1 MSAVETCKNGHPRTP
16 ENTGVRGG
24 VRVCRECERERQRRS
39 RAKFAG
45 QPCRGCGREG
55 LALDGGRHCS
65 RCLTRKRRGQP
76 LDGPPMRTPRLPAPD
91 VAPKPPKGSRLP
103 KGWFD
108 TTPKP
113 VKGKRG
119 PRQQASIA
127 KAMPE
132 IGPIPVIAPE
142 VSARCLRLLTRH
154 DADDLAVM
162 LGVADEEPAADRP
175 QGDPTAKGRAIMVQ
189 SRHEKTAAWL
199 AEVDAVVAELGHDGR
214 AVAARLGY
222 RGFGDFA
229 VRLRRLG
236 RRELADALKPPD
248 MRGRTRAIARNPNAQ
263 PAPRRKS

>member
-1 MSAVETCKNGHPRTP
+1 MSADVETCKNGHPRTP
-16 ENTGVRGG
+16 ENIGFKRG

-39 RAKFAG
+39 RAKFAR

-65 RCLTRKRRGQP
+65 RCITRKRRGQP
-76 LDGPPMRTPRLPAPD
+76 LDGPPMRTPKAPAPD
-91 VAPKPPKGSRLP
+91 VAPKPPKGSKLP

-119 PRQQASIA
+119 PRQQATIA

-132 IGPIPVIAPE
+132 IGPIPVTPPK

-154 DADDLAVM
+154 DAGELAAM
-162 LGVADEEPAADRP
+162 LGLADEPSADSAPRE
-175 QGDPTAKGRAIMVQ
+175 DATAKGRAASVDIHRAK
-189 SRHEKTAAWL
+189 SAAWL
-199 AEVDAVVAELGHDGR
+199 DEVDSLVALGLSGGEI
-214 AVAARLGY
+214 AARLGY
-222 RGFGDFA
+222 HSFGDFA

-236 RRELADALKPPD
+236 RRGLAEALKLGA
-248 MRGRTRAIARNPNAQ
+248 RAAGRA
-263 PAPRRKS
+263 S

>member
-16 ENTGVRGG
+16 ENTRVKRG
-24 VRVCRECERERQRRS
+24 VRVCRECARERQRRF

-55 LALDGGRHCS
+55 LALDAGRHCS

-91 VAPKPPKGSRLP
+91 VAPKPPKGSKLP

-119 PRQQASIA
+119 PRQQASIT

-132 IGPIPVIAPE
+132 IGPIPVTPPD

-162 LGVADEEPAADRP
+162 LGVADEEAAAVEQPAPVPDVVRPSRPRRVAADLIDEVERLLEAGIAP
-175 QGDPTAKGRAIMVQ
+175 GVIAAQLGYAQRQ
-189 SRHEKTAAWL
+189 SLERRL
-199 AEVDAVVAELGHDGR
+199 D
-214 AVAARLGY
+214 RLG
-222 RGFGDFA
+222 RNDLTRRL
-229 VRLRRLG
+229 RLRRVDTK
-236 RRELADALKPPD
+236 RRA
-248 MRGRTRAIARNPNAQ
+248 
-263 PAPRRKS
+263 S